1 MRAFNNFYK
10 NKKDI
15 DKHNVL
21 FDDGLVSF
29 QRHLWDRSDLSFKEK
44 RKYLNGFIPQDVEK
58 KVRRKREIVKIS
70 DSLERQEPMLVH
82 GGKEI
87 EYPEGPASIDWR
99 DYGMVTPVQDQGYTC
114 ASW

>member
-1 MRAFNNFYK
+1 MRAFKNFYK

-15 DKHNVL
+15 DKHNEL

-29 QRHLWDRSDLSFKEK
+29 QRHLWERSDLSIREK
-44 RKYLNGFIPQDVEK
+44 RKYLNGFIPPDIQK
-58 KVRRKREIVKIS
+58 NVRRKRSISKIS
-70 DSLERQEPMLVH
+70 DVLNPGIQEL
-82 GGKEI
+82 

-99 DYGMVTPVQDQGYTC
+99 DYGMVTPVQDQGFTC

>member
-1 MRAFNNFYK
+1 MRAFKNFYK

-29 QRHLWDRSDLSFKEK
+29 QRNLWDRSDLSFKEK
-44 RKYLNGFIPQDVEK
+44 RKYLNGLKLQDVEK
-58 KVRRKREIVKIS
+58 NVRKKRGIAKIS
-70 DSLERQEPMLVH
+70 DALAPQAPRLQHEGMEL
-82 GGKEI
+82 

-99 DYGMVTPVQDQGYTC
+99 NYGMVTPVQDQGYAC